1 MQNEDG
7 IDDDEKFIF
16 IPRKGL
22 LIMFIKRLYEQSNV
36 KKICKGDYM
45 VVPVS
50 RFDDWCHD
58 MGVILGDSI
67 EDLLD
72 Q

>member
-1 MQNEDG
+1 MSMQN
-7 IDDDEKFIF
+7 DDEEKVVFIS
-16 IPRKGL
+16 RKAL
-22 LIMFIKRLYEQSNV
+22 LVNFIKRIYEQDNIN
-36 KKICKGDYM
+36 KICKGDYM

-50 RFDDWCHD
+50 RFEDWAHD

-72 Q
+72 R